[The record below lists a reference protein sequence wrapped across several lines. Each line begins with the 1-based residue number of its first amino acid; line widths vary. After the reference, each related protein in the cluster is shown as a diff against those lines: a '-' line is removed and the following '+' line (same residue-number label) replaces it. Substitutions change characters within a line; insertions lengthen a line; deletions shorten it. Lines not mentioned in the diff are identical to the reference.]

1 MNSSDHVRWPKAHS
15 SVTIGEEL
23 CVHFWRLPDGGVK
36 TGSLSLVIWG
46 YLRIDLFYRGRK
58 YNKAGYRDHNVAARA
73 DTERRAGVVAG
84 LMCVTARGLLF
95 RVLRAAKVAG
105 IGTWKRYET
114 ENIEA

>member
-1 MNSSDHVRWPKAHS
+1 MNSSDHVGWTKAHS
-15 SVTIGEEL
+15 PATIGEKL

-36 TGSLSLVIWG
+36 TGSLPLIIG
-46 YLRIDLFYRGRK
+46 ENLRIDLFYRGRK
-58 YNKAGYRDHNVAARA
+58 YNETGYCDHNVAARA

-84 LMCVTARGLLF
+84 LMSITARGLLF
-95 RVLRAAKVAG
+95 RVLRAAIVAR